1 MNPRDLAHITC
12 KLMKNPLVSI
22 GDTLLWTNKK
32 FLADSKGK
40 RYWGL
45 GSKKDDSQK

>member
-1 MNPRDLAHITC
+1 MEQQALR
-12 KLMKNPLVSI
+12 
-22 GDTLLWTNKK
+22 TNKK

-40 RYWGL
+40 RDWGL

>member
-1 MNPRDLAHITC
+1 MEQQVLRTD
-12 KLMKNPLVSI
+12 
-22 GDTLLWTNKK
+22 KK

-45 GSKKDDSQK
+45 GNKKDDSQK